1 MKKRTFISKTTAV
14 LLSLSVAA
22 GNLALDPST
31 SLGAARHTK
40 KYTFSTAEK
49 VEKALTGEKSGAY
62 VYYLNKSAL
71 MRVKGSKKPEKIAT
85 GVKQFNVQEKYIY
98 VLKKKNNTLYRITI
112 KNPAKQKKLI
122 SSCKELLGVS
132 FSHITYRQKKGI
144 YSTNLRGKKAKK
156 LVSSSLLSNGYKY
169 YKSSVFYVEKEK
181 DSSGRITGV
190 RIQNIDSYGDKDASN
205 LKLTKNYNIS
215 FFMEGKNLLLSA
227 AEPSAPSRPILYQYE
242 DIEGCFNKY
251 SAAEEHSYASRI
263 GIDTAGIIPENKHG
277 YHVLTDLSA
286 GYRVKYIFSKKG
298 IYLRSVKAPKGFSKA
313 KTEIQLNIKD
323 YSIYV
328 KYQCGKKT
336 AYKIY
341 DIQSILLK
349 KNSLLTTGGAI
360 FYADEQCNIYYRL
373 NGKEHVFISSQ
384 QMAQCT
390 EDALGEGANCLVGEL
405 PVILKAWRKKNR
417 IYFYCYVDVEENII
431 MRSYYI
437 VSQKTNGKGFD
448 YEYQKT
454 DQVII

>member
-1 MKKRTFISKTTAV
+1 M
-14 LLSLSVAA
+14 
-22 GNLALDPST
+22 
-31 SLGAARHTK
+31 
-40 KYTFSTAEK
+40 
-49 VEKALTGEKSGAY
+49 
-62 VYYLNKSAL
+62 
-71 MRVKGSKKPEKIAT
+71 
-85 GVKQFNVQEKYIY
+85 
-98 VLKKKNNTLYRITI
+98 
-112 KNPAKQKKLI
+112 
-122 SSCKELLGVS
+122 
-132 FSHITYRQKKGI
+132 
-144 YSTNLRGKKAKK
+144 
-156 LVSSSLLSNGYKY
+156 
-169 YKSSVFYVEKEK
+169 
-181 DSSGRITGV
+181 
-190 RIQNIDSYGDKDASN
+190 
-205 LKLTKNYNIS
+205 
-215 FFMEGKNLLLSA
+215 
-227 AEPSAPSRPILYQYE
+227 
-242 DIEGCFNKY
+242 
-251 SAAEEHSYASRI
+251 
-263 GIDTAGIIPENKHG
+263 
-277 YHVLTDLSA
+277 
-286 GYRVKYIFSKKG
+286 
-298 IYLRSVKAPKGFSKA
+298 RSVKAPKGFSKT
-313 KTEIQLNIKD
+313 KTDIQLNIKD

-405 PVILKAWRKKNR
+405 PVIVKAWRKKNR

>member
-31 SLGAARHTK
+31 SLGATRHTK

-156 LVSSSLLSNGYKY
+156 LVSSNLLSNGYKY
-169 YKSSVFYVEKEK
+169 YKSSVF
-181 DSSGRITGV
+181 
-190 RIQNIDSYGDKDASN
+190 
-205 LKLTKNYNIS
+205 
-215 FFMEGKNLLLSA
+215 
-227 AEPSAPSRPILYQYE
+227 
-242 DIEGCFNKY
+242 
-251 SAAEEHSYASRI
+251 
-263 GIDTAGIIPENKHG
+263 
-277 YHVLTDLSA
+277 
-286 GYRVKYIFSKKG
+286 
-298 IYLRSVKAPKGFSKA
+298 
-313 KTEIQLNIKD
+313 
-323 YSIYV
+323 
-328 KYQCGKKT
+328 
-336 AYKIY
+336 
-341 DIQSILLK
+341 
-349 KNSLLTTGGAI
+349 
-360 FYADEQCNIYYRL
+360 
-373 NGKEHVFISSQ
+373 
-384 QMAQCT
+384 
-390 EDALGEGANCLVGEL
+390 
-405 PVILKAWRKKNR
+405 
-417 IYFYCYVDVEENII
+417 
-431 MRSYYI
+431 
-437 VSQKTNGKGFD
+437 
-448 YEYQKT
+448 
-454 DQVII
+454 